1 MSTSLLVHNLHCPS
15 CVSHVTTLLSSAPLL
30 LDPGYITVSLLTR
43 LVTYRPRS
51 GTRQADVVNVLREGG
66 FQVEPGPL
74 NSTPTSTSAAPSSS
88 PSSAAS
94 PGAVPDPTGA
104 DRIERRPEDAWYI
117 SRSKRR
123 QREAQHQEEQRRR
136 EQVHRQSCR
145 ACRGE
150 LSPTPSKLGE
160 GDIGKGKAKE
170 ECVVPFNSL
179 ANVVNSTFV
188 VSGMT
193 CASCVNGL
201 QSALSQNPR
210 IKSQQVTLLPNQA
223 VVSHDPAL
231 SVDHVRGM
239 IEDAGFD
246 AELVESVNVADTR
259 GKGVSEKSDQ
269 ANSGWYESKFVIEG
283 MTCASC
289 VQSLNGLFEQPT
301 PGLRSAQ
308 VTLLPALATVV
319 HDPNVLPTDVLI
331 EMIEDRGYGA
341 ELLSS
346 VPVHGAKGAGADIQM
361 RTVKLRVEGMFCR
374 SVGSWLERPS
384 ECSDQNSWAIH
395 SKCSMAINTYL
406 DSLQTAGTIISFDPC
421 SMASPAL
428 SLTYVPQPPHGFTLR
443 TLRSSIESFG
453 PFTLHPV
460 HTSSV
465 LTLLARQ
472 AQARESRLIL
482 LRLCITVL
490 FAIPAFIIG
499 IVFVSL
505 LPSSKSLRRYF
516 EEPLWG
522 SASRAM
528 VVLFILATPVQFG
541 VGFFFYQRA
550 WHSLRGV
557 WRRGGWREKL
567 LRWGSMDTL
576 VALGTTGGY
585 AASVAFLTIEVRTQP
600 SETMGASMEMG
611 YFDSSIFLMM
621 FILLGRYLEGISR
634 QRTGD
639 AIDGLANMKA
649 STGLLYSGSL
659 ASHAAHVDA
668 IGDEDNKSTSEADL
682 DAAAQGSSITH
693 ELEVDYFEIDD
704 ILLVPSGSSVPLD
717 AVVLPNSSS
726 SNFDESSLTGE
737 SLPILKQSGDAVFAG
752 TTNLGPSA
760 VLVRAT
766 SNAGSTMLDGI
777 VQVVRD
783 AMGKKATVEKLA
795 DLITGIFVPCI
806 VAIAVVTFSIWV
818 IRGYSGNLSKNWLDQ
833 AERSSGGWSLFAVQ
847 FAVAVLVVA
856 CPCGIGLAAP
866 TAQMV
871 GTGMAARLG
880 IVPFGGGEAFQ
891 NATKIEAVCFDKTG
905 TLTKG
910 EFTVALHRFYA
921 VKELECDRATS
932 MRIVKLVEE
941 ASTHP
946 ISIGVREFCTKQLGI
961 SEEPTAPVS
970 VALIHS
976 EEIAG
981 RGLKAMV
988 NVCTSSLEVLIGN
1001 STLLS
1006 EHGLDL
1012 DHDTIALS
1020 DGWANDGCSIVFVA
1034 VRTKQPT
1041 QTLPEG
1047 SFQLLA
1053 AFGVQ
1058 DQPREEARLVISA
1071 LEKKGIAVFL
1081 CSGDHERTVRAVAR
1095 SVGIADGCVF
1105 AQVLPLEKAKVV
1117 ERLQLGL
1124 ARTRI
1129 EELKRARRSTGWR
1142 RLLSPSRRDTVGA
1155 KVAFV
1160 GDGIND
1166 VVALAQAD
1174 VGISMGTGSSITLSS
1189 SEFCLLSSNLSALL
1203 TLFAL
1208 SKATINKILTNFAWA
1223 CLFNGCLVPIA
1234 AGAFYDLGRTR
1245 LPPVWASLAMALS
1258 SISVVVNSLLLRW
1271 TFRVPKEVRDMV
1283 RN

>member
-15 CVSHVTTLLSSAPLL
+15 CVLHVTTLLSSAPLL

-51 GTRQADVVNVLREGG
+51 GTRRADVVNVLQEGG

-74 NSTPTSTSAAPSSS
+74 TSNPTSNSAAPSSS
-88 PSSAAS
+88 SSSSAS

-104 DRIERRPEDAWYI
+104 DRVERRPEQAWYI

-160 GDIGKGKAKE
+160 ENIGKGKVRE
-170 ECVVPFNSL
+170 ECVVAFNSL
-179 ANVVNSTFV
+179 GNVVNSTFV

-201 QSALSQNPR
+201 QSALSQDPR

-231 SVDHVRGM
+231 SVDHVREM

-246 AELVESVNVADTR
+246 AELVESVNVAN
-259 GKGVSEKSDQ
+259 KGVGENSDQ
-269 ANSGWYESKFVIEG
+269 ENLGWYESKFVIEG

-308 VTLLPALATVV
+308 VTLLPALATVI
-319 HDPNVLPTDVLI
+319 HDPNVLSTDVLI
-331 EMIEDRGYGA
+331 EMIEERGYGA

-346 VPVHGAKGAGADIQM
+346 VPVQGAKGAGADTQI
-361 RTVKLRVEGMFCR
+361 RTVKLRIEGMFC
-374 SVGSWLERPS
+374 
-384 ECSDQNSWAIH
+384 
-395 SKCSMAINTYL
+395 SKCSIAINTYL

-421 SMASPAL
+421 SMASPVL

-472 AQARESRLIL
+472 AQARESRSIL

-528 VVLFILATPVQFG
+528 VVLFVLATPVQFG
-541 VGFFFYQRA
+541 IGFFFYQRA

-557 WRRGGWREKL
+557 WRRGGWREKI

-585 AASVAFLTIEVRTQP
+585 AASVAFLAIEVRTRP

-639 AIDGLANMKA
+639 AIDALANMKA
-649 STGLLYSGSL
+649 STGLLYTGSL
-659 ASHAAHVDA
+659 ASHAAHVDET
-668 IGDEDNKSTSEADL
+668 GDENSKSTSEADL
-682 DAAAQGSSITH
+682 DAAAEGSSTTL

-704 ILLVPSGSSVPLD
+704 ALLVPSGSSVPLD
-717 AVVLPNSSS
+717 AVVIPSSSS

-737 SLPILKQSGDAVFAG
+737 SLPILKQPGDAVFAG

-795 DLITGIFVPCI
+795 DLITGVFVPCI
-806 VAIAVVTFSIWV
+806 VAIAVITFSIWV
-818 IRGYSGNLSKNWLDQ
+818 IRGYSGNLSKNWLDE
-833 AERSSGGWSLFAVQ
+833 AERSSGGWSLFAIQ

-910 EFTVALHRFYA
+910 EFTVVRHRFYA
-921 VKELECDRATS
+921 VKGLEWDRPTS

-941 ASTHP
+941 SSTHP
-946 ISIGVREFCTKQLGI
+946 ISIGVREFCTKHLGI
-961 SEEPTAPVS
+961 SEEPTAPVP
-970 VALIHS
+970 VALVHS

-988 NVCTSSLEVLIGN
+988 NVFTSSLEVLIGN

-1012 DHDTIALS
+1012 DHDTTALS
-1020 DGWANDGCSIVFVA
+1020 DGWASDGCSIVFVA
-1034 VRTKQPT
+1034 VRTKPLT
-1041 QTLPEG
+1041 QELPEG
-1047 SFQLLA
+1047 SFQILA

-1071 LEKKGIAVFL
+1071 LEKTGIAVFL

-1142 RLLSPSRRDTVGA
+1142 RLFSPSRRGTIRA

-1208 SKATINKILTNFAWA
+1208 SKATFNKILTNFAWA

-1234 AGAFYDLGRTR
+1234 AGTFYDLGRTR

-1271 TFRVPKEVRDMV
+1271 TFRIPKEVRDMG
-1283 RN
+1283 RNV

>member
-15 CVSHVTTLLSSAPLL
+15 CVSHVTRLLSSAPLS
-30 LDPGYITVSLLTR
+30 LDPSYITVSLLTR
-43 LVTYRPRS
+43 LVSYRPRPGAS
-51 GTRQADVVNVLREGG
+51 QTNVANVLREGG
-66 FQVEPGPL
+66 FQVEPGPSTL
-74 NSTPTSTSAAPSSS
+74 TPTSTLATPSSS
-88 PSSAAS
+88 SSSRHAAL
-94 PGAVPDPTGA
+94 
-104 DRIERRPEDAWYI
+104 DRVERGSEDAWFT

-123 QREAQHQEEQRRR
+123 QREAEYQEEQRRR
-136 EQVHRQSCR
+136 EEVHRQTCR

-150 LSPTPSKLGE
+150 LSPTPSELGE
-160 GDIGKGKAKE
+160 LGTAKGKAKE
-170 ECVVPFNSL
+170 ECVVPL
-179 ANVVNSTFV
+179 NVPEMLVKSTFV

-201 QSALSQNPR
+201 QSALSQDPR
-210 IKSQQVTLLPNQA
+210 IKSKQVTLLPNRA
-223 VVSHDPAL
+223 IVSHETSL
-231 SVDHVRGM
+231 LVDQVKEM

-246 AELVESVNVADTR
+246 AELVESVTVADNR
-259 GKGVSEKSDQ
+259 GRNVPENSDS
-269 ANSGWYESKFVIEG
+269 AKLGWWESKFVIEG

-289 VQSLNGLFEQPT
+289 VQSLNGLFEQST
-301 PGLRSAQ
+301 SGLRSAQ
-308 VTLLPALATVV
+308 VTLLPALATIV
-319 HDPNVLPTDVLI
+319 HDPNILSTDNLI

-341 ELLSS
+341 ELLTS
-346 VPVHGAKGAGADIQM
+346 VPVRGAETAGSDIQA
-361 RTVKLRVEGMFCR
+361 RTVKLRVEGMFC
-374 SVGSWLERPS
+374 
-384 ECSDQNSWAIH
+384 
-395 SKCSMAINTYL
+395 SKCSSAINTHL
-406 DSLQTAGTIISFDPC
+406 DSLQAAGTILSFQPC
-421 SMASPAL
+421 SMASPVL
-428 SLTYVPQPPHGFTLR
+428 SLTYVPQPPDGFTLR
-443 TLRSSIESFG
+443 TLRSSIMSFG

-472 AQARESRLIL
+472 AQARESRSIL
-482 LRLCITVL
+482 LRLLITVL
-490 FAIPAFIIG
+490 FAIPTFIIG
-499 IVFVSL
+499 IIFVSL
-505 LPSSKSLRRYF
+505 LPSSHSLRHYF

-528 VVLFILATPVQFG
+528 IVLSILATPVQFG

-557 WRRGGWREKL
+557 WKRGGWKEKL

-585 AASVAFLTIEVRTQP
+585 AASVAFLAIEVRKKP
-600 SETMGASMEMG
+600 SGRMGMSMEMG

-639 AIDGLANMKA
+639 AIDELAKMKA
-649 STGLLYSGSL
+649 ATGLLYMGTL
-659 ASHAAHVDA
+659 ASHGNQVGEID
-668 IGDEDNKSTSEADL
+668 DEDRESTSKVALHTPAEA
-682 DAAAQGSSITH
+682 SSTTQ
-693 ELEVDYFEIDD
+693 ELEVDYFEVGDVLI
-704 ILLVPSGSSVPLD
+704 IPSGSSVPLD
-717 AVVLPNSSS
+717 AVLLTSSS
-726 SNFDESSLTGE
+726 PSNFDESSLTGE
-737 SLPILKQSGDAVFAG
+737 SLPVVKQPGGAVFAG

-783 AMGKKATVEKLA
+783 AMGKKAAVEKLA
-795 DLITGIFVPCI
+795 DAITGIFVPCI
-806 VAIAVVTFSIWV
+806 VAIAAVTFSIWV
-818 IRGYSGNLSKNWLDQ
+818 IRGYSGNLPKDWLDE
-833 AERSSGGWSLFAVQ
+833 AERISGGWSLFAVQ
-847 FAVAVLVVA
+847 FTVAVLVVA

-871 GTGMAARLG
+871 GTGISARLG

-910 EFTVALHRFYA
+910 EFTVARHRLYPITG
-921 VKELECDRATS
+921 LEYDRSTS

-946 ISIGVREFCTKQLGI
+946 ISIGVREFCSEQLVLA
-961 SEEPTAPVS
+961 EESQLAAPVS
-970 VALIHS
+970 LLCS

-981 RGLKAMV
+981 RGLKAIV
-988 NVCTSSLEVLIGN
+988 NVGSSSVEVLVGN
-1001 STLLS
+1001 LVLLS
-1006 EHGLDL
+1006 EHALAL
-1012 DHDTIALS
+1012 DHDTTAVS
-1020 DGWANDGCSIVFVA
+1020 DAWANDGCSIIFVA
-1034 VRTKQPT
+1034 VRSKQPS
-1041 QTLPEG
+1041 QTGAEG
-1047 SFQLLA
+1047 NFQLLA

-1058 DQPREEARLVISA
+1058 DQPRDEAAFVVSA

-1081 CSGDHERTVRAVAR
+1081 CTGDHERTARAIAR
-1095 SVGIADGCVF
+1095 SVGIADDCVF
-1105 AQVLPLEKAKVV
+1105 AQVLPIEKAKVV
-1117 ERLQLGL
+1117 ERLQSGL

-1129 EELKRARRSTGWR
+1129 EELKRAQGSTWWMRLTRRSG
-1142 RLLSPSRRDTVGA
+1142 PSAVGA
-1155 KVAFV
+1155 KIAFV

-1166 VVALAQAD
+1166 VVALSQAD
-1174 VGISMGTGSSITLSS
+1174 AGISMGSGSSIALTS
-1189 SEFCLLSSNLSALL
+1189 SEFCLLRSNLSALL

-1208 SKATINKILTNFAWA
+1208 SKATLNKILTNFAWA

-1258 SISVVVNSLLLRW
+1258 SISVVVNSLMLRW
-1271 TFRVPKEVRDMV
+1271 TFRIPKEVREMS
-1283 RN
+1283 RNV